1 MYKALNSLSYVIK
14 TGTLSL
20 NYIYYRRH

>member
-20 NYIYYRRH
+20 IHLL